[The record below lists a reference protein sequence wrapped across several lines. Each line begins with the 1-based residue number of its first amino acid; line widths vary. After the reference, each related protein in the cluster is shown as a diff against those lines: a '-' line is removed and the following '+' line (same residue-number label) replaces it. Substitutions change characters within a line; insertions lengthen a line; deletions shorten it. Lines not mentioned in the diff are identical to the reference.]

1 MSSLIA
7 TVKQIEKY
15 ENLHIVKFDCNAQ
28 SISMMSLDLSDR
40 VQVGSKVKLVI
51 KSSHILIAKNFTG
64 NLSTTN
70 QLETTIKSCEN
81 GKLLSSVKLD
91 FFDTTLESI
100 ITLNASKKMN
110 LKTGDKVIA
119 LINESEIS
127 IDEVLL

>member
-127 IDEVLL
+127 IDEVLS